1 MHYSIRLLQRLN
13 GTIDLTVYR
22 GRMRYTENLTPE
34 QANELAYKLMSFAAG
49 QQDAPYYI
57 LKK

>member
-1 MHYSIRLLQRLN
+1 MKYSIRILQLRD
-13 GTIDLTVYR
+13 GSIDLTVYR

-34 QANELAYKLMSFAAG
+34 QAQELAYKLQSFAAG
-49 QQDAPYYI
+49 QQIEPYYI